1 MFLFKRRKYNNFSL
15 FLYLSFSLSLI
26 QTYFYHF
33 FYIYM
38 WIRSL
43 LYLDVAININHPF
56 AYIGDGGI
64 RIRCEAIGT
73 KIREP
78 EWMTILLEGHFYER
92 PLVNMVRTP
101 NNSHTFEWGDEFNV
115 TDLQQRMTVN
125 GSLEGLAFL
134 ELDIYYA
141 KIEDG
146 GRYTCNYGGLDV
158 NNHMLEFHES
168 EDFFVQCR

>member
-1 MFLFKRRKYNNFSL
+1 MM
-15 FLYLSFSLSLI
+15 
-26 QTYFYHF
+26 YF
-33 FYIYM
+33 
-38 WIRSL
+38 RS

-101 NNSHTFEWGDEFNV
+101 SNSHTFEWGDEFNV
-115 TDLQQRMTVN
+115 TDLQQRMTAN
-125 GSLEGLAFL
+125 GSLEGLVFL
-134 ELDIYYA
+134 ELDIYSA

>member
-1 MFLFKRRKYNNFSL
+1 MNFFIQMQITQLYIISL
-15 FLYLSFSLSLI
+15 SLSFILSLI
-26 QTYFYHF
+26 QTFSIIF
-33 FYIYM
+33 IYSSK
-38 WIRSL
+38 RS

-73 KIREP
+73 KIRKA

-115 TDLQQRMTVN
+115 TDLQQRMAVN

-134 ELDIYYA
+134 VLDIYSA

-146 GRYTCNYGGLDV
+146 GRYTCNYGGLDA

>member
-1 MFLFKRRKYNNFSL
+1 MCYECFCSNAENTII
-15 FLYLSFSLSLI
+15 SLSLSLSNKHVSI
-26 QTYFYHF
+26 ISFIYLMMYF
-33 FYIYM
+33 
-38 WIRSL
+38 RS

-73 KIREP
+73 KIRKP

-101 NNSHTFEWGDEFNV
+101 SNSHTFEWGDEFNV

-125 GSLEGLAFL
+125 GSLEGLVFL
-134 ELDIYYA
+134 ELDIYSA

-168 EDFFVQCR
+168 GDFFVQCR

>member
-1 MFLFKRRKYNNFSL
+1 
-15 FLYLSFSLSLI
+15 
-26 QTYFYHF
+26 
-33 FYIYM
+33 
-38 WIRSL
+38 
-43 LYLDVAININHPF
+43 
-56 AYIGDGGI
+56 
-64 RIRCEAIGT
+64 
-73 KIREP
+73 
-78 EWMTILLEGHFYER
+78 MTILLEGHFYER